1 MNYSIEGEPEN
12 LAAVV
17 SLAAMG
23 LLTDDEALID
33 AALSEI
39 LALPLEERHSRDP
52 ERDIENLL
60 MNHYIAEV
68 VPNTLHLNL
77 HTLTSIFLR
86 KIPIRWRQ

>member
-39 LALPLEERHSRDP
+39 LSLPLEERHSRDP

-68 VPNTLHLNL
+68 APYTLHLKSL
-77 HTLTSIFLR
+77 MLMSIFSVGKYR
-86 KIPIRWRQ
+86 